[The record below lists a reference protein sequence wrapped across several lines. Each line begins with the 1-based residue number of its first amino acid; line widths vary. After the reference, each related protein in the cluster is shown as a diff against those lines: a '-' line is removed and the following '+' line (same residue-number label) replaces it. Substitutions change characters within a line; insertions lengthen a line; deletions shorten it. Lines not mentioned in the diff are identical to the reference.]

1 MQTQLINFS
10 IPVPLLKAL
19 DTQAKREVK
28 TRSETI
34 RDAVRVYL
42 LRHQQWADVLEFGR
56 KVGKRM
62 RLTEDRI
69 DDLVHEYREG
79 K

>member
-10 IPVPLLKAL
+10 IPTPLLKAL

-34 RDAVRVYL
+34 RDAVRIYL
-42 LRHQQWADVLEFGR
+42 LRTSQWERITSYGR
-56 KVGKRM
+56 KQAKKLHIRESQIEDIVDAYRQGK
-62 RLTEDRI
+62 
-69 DDLVHEYREG
+69 
-79 K
+79 